1 VVKSGDTLGAIAY
14 GNGINIRQLKQLN
27 NLSSDMLKIGQKL
40 KVPASKAAP
49 AVNTARRDPVAKKEV
64 PVAEASAAPAE
75 PVAAPVVDEAQK
87 VEPAVAAPVEEAP
100 AVPASGK
107 THVVKEGEDITG
119 ISITWGV
126 SPAAICELNNI
137 NDTDPLTP
145 GTVLKLPADAQQ

>member
-1 VVKSGDTLGAIAY
+1 
-14 GNGINIRQLKQLN
+14 
-27 NLSSDMLKIGQKL
+27 M
-40 KVPASKAAP
+40 
-49 AVNTARRDPVAKKEV
+49 
-64 PVAEASAAPAE
+64 AEASAAPVE
-75 PVAAPVVDEAQK
+75 PVAAPDAGDAQK
-87 VEPAVAAPVEEAP
+87 VEPAVADPVEEAP